1 MGGLFIGQGPYI
13 RFWLSPLPSPGYTY
27 LMWYYEQNGNRIGP
41 VDEATMRGL
50 IANRTISIDTL
61 VWTNGMAN
69 WTPLQQTQLAAG
81 LPVPPP
87 MSHSTPATPLYH
99 NTPSQH
105 NPEAKDRVAY
115 VLLAV
120 FLGGIGIHNF
130 FAGYTSRGVAQL
142 LICLLTC
149 GIGGIV
155 TSIWAIVEACT
166 VTQDANGVRFK

>member
-1 MGGLFIGQGPYI
+1 
-13 RFWLSPLPSPGYTY
+13 
-27 LMWYYEQNGNRIGP
+27 MWYYEQNGNRIGP

-87 MSHSTPATPLYH
+87 SLNQTPQAP
-99 NTPSQH
+99 
-105 NPEAKDRVAY
+105 NPNAKDRVVY

-120 FLGGIGIHNF
+120 FLGSYGIHNF
-130 FAGYTSRGVAQL
+130 FAGYTKRGVTQL
-142 LICLLTC
+142 LISILTC
-149 GIGGIV
+149 FIGSIPMW
-155 TSIWAIVEACT
+155 IWAIVEACT
-166 VTQDANGVRFK
+166 VEQDANGVRFK

>member
-1 MGGLFIGQGPYI
+1 
-13 RFWLSPLPSPGYTY
+13 
-27 LMWYYEQNGNRIGP
+27 MWYYEQNGNRIGP
-41 VDEATMRGL
+41 VDEATMRSL

-87 MSHSTPATPLYH
+87 MSQTATISLQYHSI
-99 NTPSQH
+99 PSQH
-105 NPEAKDRVAY
+105 HPDAKDRVAY

-120 FLGGIGIHNF
+120 LLGIGIHNF
-130 FAGYTSRGVAQL
+130 YAGYTTKGIIQL
-142 LICLLTC
+142 LVSILSC
-149 GIGGIV
+149 GILWFFMW
-155 TSIWAIVEACT
+155 IWAIIEACT

>member
-1 MGGLFIGQGPYI
+1 
-13 RFWLSPLPSPGYTY
+13 
-27 LMWYYEQNGNRIGP
+27 MWYYEQNGNRIGP
-41 VDEATMRGL
+41 VDEATMRSL

-87 MSHSTPATPLYH
+87 MSQTATISLQYHSV
-99 NTPSQH
+99 PSQH
-105 NPEAKDRVAY
+105 HPDAKDRVAY

-120 FLGGIGIHNF
+120 LLGCGIHNF
-130 FAGYTSRGVAQL
+130 FAGYNTKGIIQL
-142 LICLLTC
+142 LVSVLSC
-149 GIGGIV
+149 GILWFFMW
-155 TSIWAIVEACT
+155 IWAIVEACT

>member
-1 MGGLFIGQGPYI
+1 
-13 RFWLSPLPSPGYTY
+13 
-27 LMWYYEQNGNRIGP
+27 MWYYEQNGNRIGP

-87 MSHSTPATPLYH
+87 TPYSAPTAPQYH
-99 NTPSQH
+99 PTPSQH
-105 NPEAKDRVAY
+105 HPEAKDRVAY

-120 FLGGIGIHNF
+120 LLGIGIHNF
-130 FAGYTSRGVAQL
+130 YAGYTTRGIIQL
-142 LICLLTC
+142 LVSILSC
-149 GIGGIV
+149 GILWFFIWIW
-155 TSIWAIVEACT
+155 SIIEACT

>member
-1 MGGLFIGQGPYI
+1 
-13 RFWLSPLPSPGYTY
+13 
-27 LMWYYEQNGNRIGP
+27 MWYYEQNGNRIGP
-41 VDEATMRGL
+41 VEEATMRGL

-87 MSHSTPATPLYH
+87 MPGNPPAAPYQAAPAH
-99 NTPSQH
+99 HPD
-105 NPEAKDRVAY
+105 AKDRVAY

-120 FLGGIGIHNF
+120 LIGFGVHNF
-130 FAGYTSRGVAQL
+130 YAGYTNRALIQL
-142 LICLLTC
+142 LVSILTC
-149 GIGGIV
+149 GIGWIFMW
-155 TSIWAIVEACT
+155 IWGIVEACT

>member
-1 MGGLFIGQGPYI
+1 
-13 RFWLSPLPSPGYTY
+13 
-27 LMWYYEQNGNRIGP
+27 MWHYEQNGDRIGP
-41 VDEATMRGL
+41 VDEVTMHSR

-81 LPVPPP
+81 LPVAPP
-87 MSHSTPATPLYH
+87 MSSINAATQP
-99 NTPSQH
+99 NNSS
-105 NPEAKDRVAY
+105 AKDRVAY

-130 FAGYTSRGVAQL
+130 YAGFTKRAIIQL
-142 LICLLTC
+142 LVSILSC
-149 GIGGIV
+149 GILWFFMW
-155 TSIWAIVEACT
+155 IWAIIEACT

>member
-1 MGGLFIGQGPYI
+1 
-13 RFWLSPLPSPGYTY
+13 
-27 LMWYYEQNGNRIGP
+27 MWYYEQNGNRIGP
-41 VDEATMRGL
+41 VDEATMRSL

-87 MSHSTPATPLYH
+87 MSQTATISLQYHSV
-99 NTPSQH
+99 PSQH
-105 NPEAKDRVAY
+105 HPDAKDRVAY

-120 FLGGIGIHNF
+120 LLGCGIHNF
-130 FAGYTSRGVAQL
+130 FAGYNTKGIIQL
-142 LICLLTC
+142 LVSVLSC
-149 GIGGIV
+149 GILWFFMW
-155 TSIWAIVEACT
+155 IWAIIEACT